1 MRKLQCFQAEPST
14 DDDCDSDSK
23 HSQSYRERRRE
34 AHTAAEQKRRDAIK
48 KGYDTLQEL
57 VPTCTQVGTCW
68 ISLCQQ
74 NMINLS
80 PLTDWCFGSQSKQG
94 CCAAEVHRLHPA
106 SLKTEKVTR
115 EWSDELKKRGRYRA
129 TKSCIKTCF
138 QVVALQIMR
147 ANYEQLVRAHMRA
160 PQIPENLVADETK
173 FQVGRFPTW
182 RRSKNFDKQFQ
193 VFQVFMDSLFQ
204 SFNQQVS
211 MNNFAEL
218 SGCVFSWIEER
229 CKPGDLQVQWIQD
242 TAWIPNYQ
250 IS

>member
-1 MRKLQCFQAEPST
+1 MASYPHHYSGGQANGGQHQQQPWQDGAT
-14 DDDCDSDSK
+14 DDEDSDGRNSI
-23 HSQSYRERRRE
+23 SYKERRRE

-57 VPTCTQVGTCW
+57 VPTCTQ
-68 ISLCQQ
+68 
-74 NMINLS
+74 
-80 PLTDWCFGSQSKQG
+80 TDASGHKVSKAVVLQKSIDFIQHLSKQKKSQ
-94 CCAAEVHRLHPA
+94 ENDLT
-106 SLKTEKVTR
+106 SLRKE
-115 EWSDELKKRGRYRA
+115 
-129 TKSCIKTCF
+129 
-138 QVVALQIMR
+138 VVALQIMR

-173 FQVGRFPTW
+173 
-182 RRSKNFDKQFQ
+182 FQ

-229 CKPGDLQVQWIQD
+229 CKPGDLQDLMSLILRTSGKEGEPAVQEPID
-242 TAWIPNYQ
+242 P
-250 IS
+250 

>member
-1 MRKLQCFQAEPST
+1 MWRSFWRRWLQAEPST

-57 VPTCTQVGTCW
+57 VPTCTQVSSCFISESVCLAMIDLITF
-68 ISLCQQ
+68 ISLQ
-74 NMINLS
+74 
-80 PLTDWCFGSQSKQG
+80 TDASGHKVSKAVVLQKSIDFIQHLSKQKKSQENDLTSLRK
-94 CCAAEVHRLHPA
+94 EVNSICDHDFLSKHNCRLLHF
-106 SLKTEKVTR
+106 
-115 EWSDELKKRGRYRA
+115 
-129 TKSCIKTCF
+129 KSCVPITSS
-138 QVVALQIMR
+138 LW
-147 ANYEQLVRAHMRA
+147 E
-160 PQIPENLVADETK
+160 
-173 FQVGRFPTW
+173 PTW
-182 RRSKNFDKQFQ
+182 EHRRFLKIWSQMRQSFRCLRFSPDWKICWRQKFQ

-229 CKPGDLQVQWIQD
+229 CKPGDLQVR
-242 TAWIPNYQ
+242 
-250 IS
+250 

>member
-1 MRKLQCFQAEPST
+1 MAESGDFRAASGAQAEPST

-57 VPTCTQVGTCW
+57 VPTCTQ
-68 ISLCQQ
+68 
-74 NMINLS
+74 
-80 PLTDWCFGSQSKQG
+80 TDASGHKVSKAVVLQKSIDFIQHLSKQKKSQ
-94 CCAAEVHRLHPA
+94 ENDLT
-106 SLKTEKVTR
+106 SLRKE
-115 EWSDELKKRGRYRA
+115 
-129 TKSCIKTCF
+129 
-138 QVVALQIMR
+138 VVALQIMR

-173 FQVGRFPTW
+173 
-182 RRSKNFDKQFQ
+182 FQ

-229 CKPGDLQVQWIQD
+229 CKPGDLQDLMSLILRTSGKEGEPAVQEPID
-242 TAWIPNYQ
+242 PAYQ
-250 IS
+250 RM